1 MNTKAEGHLAKA
13 EGYFAKGDAWYAKAA
28 DEIIAAKEADS
39 TLSNREI
46 GERFGRSEN
55 WARRVVTWRTTSTP
69 ESPID
74 WGRGSHATTAE
85 IQAGAEK
92 LLKTAPLETVEHLVE
107 KLTPKQAAKVAQA
120 ALGKPDVARE
130 LAKNPEASAQ
140 VTRVSGQVREERE
153 ATNKERTRKSSG
165 ALGQAKSTL
174 AFLANVLGNLVV
186 AKRGIRDAYDAVREM
201 EMDDEQRG
209 AVAESLDEIRTMLD
223 WFQSYL
229 DSGDQSFED
238 ELSKLLSDD

>member
-13 EGYFAKGDAWYAKAA
+13 EGYLAKGDAWYAKAA
-28 DEIIAAKEADS
+28 DEIIAAQTADT

-46 GERFGRSEN
+46 AARFNKGEKWVRSL
-55 WARRVVTWRTTSTP
+55 VQWRTTSTP

-92 LLKTAPLETVEHLVE
+92 LLKTAPLETVEHIVE

-120 ALGKPDVARE
+120 ALAKPDVARE

-140 VTRVSGQVREERE
+140 VTRV
-153 ATNKERTRKSSG
+153 SSG